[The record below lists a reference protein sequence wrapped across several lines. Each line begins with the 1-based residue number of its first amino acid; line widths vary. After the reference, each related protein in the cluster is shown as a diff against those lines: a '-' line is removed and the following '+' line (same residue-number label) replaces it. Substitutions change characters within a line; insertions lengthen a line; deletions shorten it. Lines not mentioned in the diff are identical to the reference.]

1 MSSPL
6 ITRAATPAVAGHRRP
21 QPRLA
26 VFAALLLAT
35 AVDVPG
41 LGAQSARA
49 PQPAPSTPAAQTP
62 TQRPQI
68 GGIFPHLSVVSEHE
82 PRSEAGIGALVPWA
96 DRLWFV
102 GYVAHIAG
110 AGLGL

>member
-1 MSSPL
+1 M
-6 ITRAATPAVAGHRRP
+6 
-21 QPRLA
+21 
-26 VFAALLLAT
+26 FAALLLAT
-35 AVDVPG
+35 MVDVPG
-41 LGAQSARA
+41 LGAQSASA
-49 PQPAPSTPAAQTP
+49 PHLRGRPRGPDA
-62 TQRPQI
+62 QRPQI

-110 AGLGL
+110 AGLGLYEVDATSRCAAIRRA